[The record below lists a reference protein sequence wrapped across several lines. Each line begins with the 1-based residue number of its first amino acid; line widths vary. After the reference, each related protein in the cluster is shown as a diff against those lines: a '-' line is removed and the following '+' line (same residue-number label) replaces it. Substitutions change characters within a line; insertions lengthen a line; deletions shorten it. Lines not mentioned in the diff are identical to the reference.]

1 MQFLL
6 NGKVPVV
13 RIAGREV
20 NLLVLA
26 AATVVGMLSI
36 YFVRKYTLETVI
48 SSLSAMAM
56 LPQAVARVK
65 SSWVGEGRPGLTPMK
80 IYATCVE
87 QTDKPSVLSDLL
99 DGTFPLDVKLPG
111 GLVGSLIVSLLNSS
125 AIKATVSVAVDGT
138 SFTSKLT
145 VAGNIGGKD
154 FSSDLFSETVPE
166 AGWEAFVS
174 GIFGATSVTEVVTLS
189 TTPATPPAPATTNGA
204 TS

>member
-65 SSWVGEGRPGLTPMK
+65 SSWAGEGRPGLTPMK

-111 GLVGSLIVSLLNSS
+111 GVRDQGHGLGRRRWHEFHVEADRRWQHRRQGLL
-125 AIKATVSVAVDGT
+125 
-138 SFTSKLT
+138 F
-145 VAGNIGGKD
+145 
-154 FSSDLFSETVPE
+154 
-166 AGWEAFVS
+166 
-174 GIFGATSVTEVVTLS
+174 
-189 TTPATPPAPATTNGA
+189 
-204 TS
+204 